1 MTRREGAKGS
11 VGILGAGLLAVG
23 VPATGAAAPLTERPY
38 GNALGDNLEGLQGP
52 VDPVEIE
59 VCAGAETLRGIDV
72 SYYQGDIDWN
82 AVAADGISF
91 AWVRVSHSTQF
102 FDPQFDANL
111 AGARAAGIHT
121 GVYQYF
127 EPTEDPIAQADFLL
141 DHMGPLQPGDMPPM
155 IDVESADT
163 VAPAVAMA
171 DYTRWLRALPGKPV
185 FELLV
190 VGPVIVPNIAIAIA
204 TYLVFD
210 GLKLTGTTV
219 GFVAA
224 HTALAMPFVVFT
236 ILASLYRFDAD
247 LERAALSC
255 GASPLQA
262 FTWVTFPQILPGIV
276 SAALFAFIIS
286 FDEPVISFFI
296 SNLDHRSL
304 PRKMFEDIDYN
315 VSPTLAAVATV
326 LTGLTVL
333 ALVLGHF
340 AGRGNRRGAS
350 VTRDR

>member
-1 MTRREGAKGS
+1 MIRSRTP
-11 VGILGAGLLAVG
+11 AGRMAMNAFAYG
-23 VPATGAAAPLTERPY
+23 VT
-38 GNALGDNLEGLQGP
+38 
-52 VDPVEIE
+52 I
-59 VCAGAETLRGIDV
+59 
-72 SYYQGDIDWN
+72 
-82 AVAADGISF
+82 
-91 AWVRVSHSTQF
+91 
-102 FDPQFDANL
+102 
-111 AGARAAGIHT
+111 
-121 GVYQYF
+121 
-127 EPTEDPIAQADFLL
+127 FLL
-141 DHMGPLQPGDMPPM
+141 VPTVIIIPMSFGQDRYLKFPPSGFTFEWYAAYFSDRDWLDATFFSLRIALLTACVSTVVGTM
-155 IDVESADT
+155 IALALV
-163 VAPAVAMA
+163 
-171 DYTRWLRALPGKPV
+171 RGRLPGKPV

-262 FTWVTFPQILPGIV
+262 FTWVTLPQIFPGIV

-315 VSPTLAAVATV
+315 ISPTLAAVATV

-340 AGRGNRRGAS
+340 AGRTNRRGTS

>member
-1 MTRREGAKGS
+1 VTRRS
-11 VGILGAGLLAVG
+11 DLTAGRLAANAFAYG
-23 VPATGAAAPLTERPY
+23 VA
-38 GNALGDNLEGLQGP
+38 
-52 VDPVEIE
+52 I
-59 VCAGAETLRGIDV
+59 
-72 SYYQGDIDWN
+72 
-82 AVAADGISF
+82 
-91 AWVRVSHSTQF
+91 
-102 FDPQFDANL
+102 
-111 AGARAAGIHT
+111 
-121 GVYQYF
+121 
-127 EPTEDPIAQADFLL
+127 FLL
-141 DHMGPLQPGDMPPM
+141 VPTALIVPMSFGPDRFLKFPPSGFTLEWYAAYFTDPDWLDATLFSLR
-155 IDVESADT
+155 IAVLTSIVAT
-163 VAPAVAMA
+163 VVGALVSLALV
-171 DYTRWLRALPGKPV
+171 RGRLPGKPV

-190 VGPVIVPNIAIAIA
+190 MGPVIVPNIAIAIA

-210 GLKLTGTTV
+210 ALKLTGTTL

-236 ILASLYRFDAD
+236 ILASLHRFDAD

-262 FTWVTFPQILPGIV
+262 FTWVTLPQIYPGIV

-333 ALVLGHF
+333 ALVAGHF
-340 AGRGNRRGAS
+340 AGRGRQASSGARRRTSGN
-350 VTRDR
+350 